1 MVLYRNQRQHSPRQ
15 QTTPEDEIK
24 KKREAFNKARDELKE
39 AVLANSKPKTNR
51 EEITGAGKTML
62 RGAGKLV
69 DGFFDANARISNS
82 VERDI
87 RRHSIEGQIDQTMIR
102 AIFEKNKTGSG
113 CGCSTKGTTTKRKQ
127 QYIIYEDDKGVLHKL
142 PKSSIKSPLGRR
154 R

>member
-24 KKREAFNKARDELKE
+24 KKREAYNKAREDLKE

-51 EEITGAGKTML
+51 AELTGTGKTML
-62 RGAGKLV
+62 RSAGKLV
-69 DGFFDANARISNS
+69 DGFFDANARISDS

-102 AIFEKNKTGSG
+102 AIFENNKTSPKGST
-113 CGCSTKGTTTKRKQ
+113 STKGTSSRRKQ